1 MLYAIQSGIV
11 DSDHQNTL
19 GVDFVAKSM
28 KNPPVYGVTSVDHAL
43 QLAVILQVEGS
54 LTVSE
59 AAGRIGVAR
68 SSAHRLLSTLVYR
81 DFAVQNE
88 DRSYGV
94 GPVLE
99 IADKAQSNVSA
110 IRAAALGPLRTLV
123 DTLDETANLSI
134 RTGRTVRFIASVEC
148 AQALRVGNREGM
160 VFPAHQVTGG
170 MVMLAALTDA
180 ELAALYAPSSTD
192 SEERPDLTT
201 LRGDLRA
208 VRSSGVAFNL
218 ERSERGV
225 VAVGRGVVDSGGDTV
240 AAVSVSMP
248 SVRYSAG
255 RVKEI
260 VSALTVTAEKIS
272 AEMGEGDR

>member
-1 MLYAIQSGIV
+1 M
-11 DSDHQNTL
+11 
-19 GVDFVAKSM
+19 AKSM
-28 KNPPVYGVTSVDHAL
+28 KNPPTYGVASVDHAL

-59 AAGRIGVAR
+59 AARRISVAR

-123 DTLDETANLSI
+123 DTLDETANLCI
-134 RTGRTVRFIASVEC
+134 RTGRTVRFIASIEC

-160 VFPAHQVTGG
+160 VFPAHQVSGG
-170 MVMLAALTDA
+170 MITLAALSEE
-180 ELAALYAPSSTD
+180 ELAALYATAPTD
-192 SEERPDLTT
+192 ASEQRPDLSK
-201 LRGDLRA
+201 LCSDLRA
-208 VRSSGVAFNL
+208 VRRSGVAVNL

-225 VAVGRGVVDSGGDTV
+225 VAVGRGVRDAGGDTV
-240 AAVSVSMP
+240 AALSVSMP
-248 SVRYSAG
+248 SVRYAPE

-260 VSALTVTAEKIS
+260 VEALTLAAEKIS
-272 AEMGEGDR
+272 AGL

>member
-1 MLYAIQSGIV
+1 M
-11 DSDHQNTL
+11 
-19 GVDFVAKSM
+19 AKSM
-28 KNPPVYGVTSVDHAL
+28 KKPPAYGVTSVDHAL

-59 AAGRIGVAR
+59 AARRIGVAR

-81 DFAVQNE
+81 DFAVQKE

-99 IADKAQSNVSA
+99 IADKAQSNVTA
-110 IRAAALGPLRTLV
+110 IRAAAIGPLRTLV
-123 DTLDETANLSI
+123 DTLDETANLII
-134 RTGRTVRFIASVEC
+134 RTGRTVRFIASFEC

-170 MVMLAALTDA
+170 LITLAALTDE
-180 ELAALYAPSSTD
+180 ELAALYAPAPSGT
-192 SEERPDLTT
+192 SEERPDLTK
-201 LRGDLRA
+201 LLSDLRA
-208 VRSSGVAFNL
+208 VRSSGVALNL

-225 VAVGRGVVDSGGDTV
+225 VAIGRGVFNDSGDTV
-240 AAVSVSMP
+240 AALSVSMP
-248 SVRYSAG
+248 SVRYAPE

-260 VSALTVTAEKIS
+260 VAALTLTAERIS
-272 AEMGEGDR
+272 AGL

>member
-1 MLYAIQSGIV
+1 M
-11 DSDHQNTL
+11 
-19 GVDFVAKSM
+19 AKSM
-28 KNPPVYGVTSVDHAL
+28 KSPPTYGVASVDHAL
-43 QLAVILQVEGS
+43 QLAVILQVEGT

-59 AAGRIGVAR
+59 AARRISVAR

-81 DFAVQNE
+81 DFAVQNG

-110 IRAAALGPLRTLV
+110 IRAAALAPLRTLV
-123 DTLDETANLSI
+123 DTLDETANLCI

-170 MVMLAALTDA
+170 LIMLAALT
-180 ELAALYAPSSTD
+180 EEQLAALYAISAPTD
-192 SEERPDLTT
+192 TSEERPDLTK
-201 LRGDLRA
+201 LCSDLRA
-208 VRSSGVAFNL
+208 VRRSGVAVNL
-218 ERSERGV
+218 GRSERGV
-225 VAVGRGVVDSGGDTV
+225 VAVGRGVTDSGGDTV
-240 AAVSVSMP
+240 AALSVSMP
-248 SVRYSAG
+248 SVRYAPE

-260 VSALTVTAEKIS
+260 VEALTVAAQKIS
-272 AEMGEGDR
+272 AEL